1 MAKKDPGTYRLVV
14 DFRAVN
20 DATITDAH
28 PFPLIGD
35 ILQAQAKNQIWSILD
50 LIDGFHQVPLKEEHR
65 HITCMSTPMGTK
77 QWKVLVMGLKNSGA
91 IFQRVMEFV
100 LDGLDCCHVYIDDII
115 IGSSGSTPAE
125 AIENHKRDI
134 RLVLER

>member
-1 MAKKDPGTYRLVV
+1 MAKKEPGKYRHVV

-20 DATITDAH
+20 DATVTNSH
-28 PFPLIGD
+28 PLPLISD

-77 QWKVLVMGLKNSGA
+77 Q
-91 IFQRVMEFV
+91 
-100 LDGLDCCHVYIDDII
+100 
-115 IGSSGSTPAE
+115 
-125 AIENHKRDI
+125 
-134 RLVLER
+134 